1 VQLTWQIEVEPR
13 VADDPVQLSYETP
26 IKFAQIEYKNAV
38 LHHPEANILRPIV
51 RIALPSMAI
60 QRRDRPERDDHIIT
74 LVISLFRNLVEI
86 SGRSTAAA
94 GMDKDKDE
102 YSRSE
107 AILAF
112 ERSDIFPLLSA
123 LAAGAIDE
131 YEKVDCLVL
140 EILYH
145 LVKGVN
151 VEGTLATTAVLRSVH
166 LSAYQSLTYRNR

>member
-1 VQLTWQIEVEPR
+1 VDPR

-26 IKFAQIEYKNAV
+26 IKFAQIEYKNAI
-38 LHHPEANILRPIV
+38 LHHPEANILRPVV

-74 LVISLFRNLVEI
+74 LAISLFRNLAEI
-86 SGRSTAAA
+86 SGRSTTAA
-94 GMDKDKDE
+94 GMDKDKNE
-102 YSRSE
+102 YPRSD

-131 YEKVDCLVL
+131 YEKVDCLVV

-151 VEGTLATTAVLRSVH
+151 VEDTLATTAELRSVYASPCQH
-166 LSAYQSLTYRNR
+166 LTHRNHRAI